1 MTLSLPSAPQNVPF
15 AMDAVMAL
23 LLLMAF
29 GAGAARAEEGDA
41 EQRSTGKPRQL
52 YNGKDFDGW
61 KHIGPGRFV
70 IEDGLLKTEGGMG
83 LLWYQG
89 EKFGDCV
96 VRVVYKTT
104 KESDNSGVYIRIADE
119 PDDPWY
125 AVHHGYEIQIADAAD
140 SPYRTTGA
148 VYSFAKAV
156 GAKQRAPGEWNTL
169 EITLDGDR
177 VRTRLNGQP
186 AADFDPSDPPPKLHD
201 RGGMGDPEAG
211 PRPTRGY
218 LGLQNHDDS
227 VTIFFKEVSVRPLT
241 EAEKKRD

>member
-1 MTLSLPSAPQNVPF
+1 MMLTAPSALYQVPF
-15 AMDAVMAL
+15 VLDTAVVL

-29 GAGAARAEEGDA
+29 GTGAARGEGDDA
-41 EQRSTGKPRQL
+41 TQPSPIEARQL
-52 YNGKDFDGW
+52 YNGKDLEGW

-70 IEDGLLKTEGGMG
+70 VEDGLLKTEGGMG

-89 EKFGDCV
+89 QKFGDCV
-96 VRVVYKTT
+96 LRVVYKTT
-104 KESDNSGVYIRIADE
+104 KESDNSGVYIRIADK
-119 PDDPWY
+119 PSDPWY

-156 GAKQRAPGEWNTL
+156 GVKQLGPGEWNTL
-169 EITLDGDR
+169 EITLDGER

-186 AADFDPSDPPPKLHD
+186 AANFDPSDPPPKLQE

-211 PRPTRGY
+211 PRPSAGY
-218 LGLQNHDDS
+218 IGLQNHDDR
-227 VTIFFKEVSVRPLT
+227 VTVYFKEVSVRPLS
-241 EAEKKRD
+241 EADKKPE